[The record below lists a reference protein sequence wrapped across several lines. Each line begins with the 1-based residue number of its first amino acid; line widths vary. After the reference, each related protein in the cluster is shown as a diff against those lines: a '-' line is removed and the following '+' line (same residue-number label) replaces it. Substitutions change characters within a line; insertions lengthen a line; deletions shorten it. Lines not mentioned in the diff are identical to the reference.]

1 MIKFRKNWIGPYEII
16 EKNENN
22 VIYNIK
28 PVKRNG
34 RSKWV
39 HQNKLKTFFANGITA
54 ENVKQ
59 EPVEIELEF
68 EQKEAEEGQLEC
80 ADANGILEDAEIN
93 VEANRSVRK
102 LRKGLPVNYKK
113 QL

>member
-1 MIKFRKNWIGPYEII
+1 M
-16 EKNENN
+16 
-22 VIYNIK
+22 
-28 PVKRNG
+28 
-34 RSKWV
+34 
-39 HQNKLKTFFANGITA
+39 
-54 ENVKQ
+54 
-59 EPVEIELEF
+59 EF